1 MGVAALE
8 TPARGAPAGVR
19 TVRGITTMDR
29 RTFLHRTAA
38 VAATT
43 WASGLWLP
51 GTALASDRTLATAA
65 APEGTTLARSLLPGD
80 GDGWVRFSEG
90 PGWPIEVR
98 AELAEPE
105 RDREDRREAL
115 ATVVH
120 LTDIHIIDGQSPT
133 RVEFVDRFEDPGT
146 LNPGALASAHR
157 PQETLCGHVSEAM
170 VRALAAIAVG
180 PVTGRAFDCAV
191 STGDNTDNQQ
201 ENELDWF
208 LAVLDGGRPLEVNSG
223 DPGRYEGVQD
233 DDPVSY
239 DRSYYHPGEHL
250 VDDDYKRAYGF
261 PDRPGLLDAVIAPFT
276 PVGLP
281 CPWYSV
287 YGNHDGLIQG
297 NMPENELLEQI
308 SVGPLKVVGPPAG
321 LTPTRAERAL
331 TQGDPEELFGGSLEA
346 LAGGDPAAAEA
357 VLQAPIRVVTPDE
370 RRRFLSRAQ
379 YAAKHRERSD
389 GPGPVGH
396 GLDEEATETGRLYYT
411 FEVADGVVGIAID
424 SVNPGGFATG
434 SIDREQFAWLEDRLI
449 EAHARYYA
457 PDGSEVATDHGDQ
470 LVLLFAHHNMFSMDN
485 PFPDWFGA
493 PDEQRVRDDELE
505 ALLHRFPN
513 VVGFINGHSHI
524 NRVTPF
530 PDPEGRT
537 GGFWEISTAAH
548 IDHPQQSRIIELV
561 DNDDGTLSL
570 LSTIVDHAG
579 PVRSSEDP
587 TDVLD
592 LAAFSREMALNDPQ
606 VNLGRAGG
614 VEDRNVELLLP
625 APFDRSADRPSA
637 PGERRSERA
646 EQAPGRGG
654 DPPPRGEDPAARP
667 AAASGD
673 ATPVL
678 PATGG
683 GALGAGA
690 VLLAGALALRNREV
704 GDDDYRRPGD
714 TPADDPL

>member
-1 MGVAALE
+1 
-8 TPARGAPAGVR
+8 
-19 TVRGITTMDR
+19 MDR
-29 RTFLHRTAA
+29 RTFLNRTAA

-51 GTALASDRTLATAA
+51 GTALARDRTLATAA
-65 APEGTTLARSLLPGD
+65 SVEGTTLARTLVPGQ

-98 AELAEPE
+98 GELAEPK

-120 LTDIHIIDGQSPT
+120 LTDIHIVDAQSPT
-133 RVEFVDRFEDPGT
+133 RVEFLDRFEDPGT
-146 LNPGALASAHR
+146 LTPGALTSAHR

-170 VRALAAIAVG
+170 VRALAAIGVG

-208 LAVLDGGRPLEVNSG
+208 LALLDGGRLLEVNSG
-223 DPGRYEGVQD
+223 DPERYEGIQD
-233 DDPVSY
+233 DEALSY
-239 DRSYYHPGEHL
+239 DRSYYHPDPHV
-250 VDDDYKRAYGF
+250 VDDEYKAVYDF
-261 PDRPGLLDAVIAPFT
+261 PERPGLLDAAVSPFT

-297 NMPENELLEQI
+297 NMPDNELFEQI

-321 LTPTRAERAL
+321 LTPSTAERAL
-331 TQGDPEELFGGSLEA
+331 TEGDPETLFGGSLEA
-346 LAGGDPAAAEA
+346 LASGDPAAAQA
-357 VLQAPIRVVTPDE
+357 AIQAPIRVVTPDG
-370 RRRFLSRAQ
+370 RRRFLSHQ
-379 YAAKHRERSD
+379 EYAAKHFEHTG

-396 GLDEEATETGRLYYT
+396 GLDADATQTGRLYYT
-411 FEVADGVVGIAID
+411 FELADGVLGISID
-424 SVNPGGFATG
+424 SVNPGGYAAG
-434 SIDREQFAWLEDRLI
+434 SLDREQFAWLEQRLI

-457 PDGSEVATDHGDQ
+457 ADGGEVATDHGDR
-470 LVLLFAHHNMFSMDN
+470 LVVLFAHHNLFSMDN
-485 PFPDWFGA
+485 PFPDWSRD
-493 PDEQRVRDDELE
+493 PDEQRVQGDELE

-513 VVGFINGHSHI
+513 VLAFVNGHSHV

-530 PDPEGRT
+530 ADPQGRT

-548 IDHPQQSRIIELV
+548 IDHPQQSRIVEVV
-561 DNDDGTLSL
+561 DNRDGTLSL
-570 LSTIVDHAG
+570 LATIVDHAG
-579 PVRSSEDP
+579 PVRSPKEPSR
-587 TDVLD
+587 VLD
-592 LAAFSREMALNDPQ
+592 LASFAREMALNEPQ
-606 VNLGRAGG
+606 VKLGRAGDAT
-614 VEDRNVELLLP
+614 DRNTELLLP
-625 APFDRSADRPSA
+625 TPFERRSGGSRGD
-637 PGERRSERA
+637 RRSERA
-646 EQAPGRGG
+646 DQAPGRPERT
-654 DPPPRGEDPAARP
+654 PPKQEPAPAGAAPPARP
-667 AAASGD
+667 AAAG

-690 VLLAGALALRNREV
+690 ILLAGALSLRSR
-704 GDDDYRRPGD
+704 D
-714 TPADDPL
+714 TSAAEPDA